1 LASWQLTEGVMIRLK
16 LRTGVIA
23 ATALLL
29 VAGAAEAQNV
39 RRVAPERLTGYW
51 YLTNKSVNPDV
62 PNTGKNLDQPT
73 CVAVSYMIGSDGRTQ
88 NATIEKV
95 VPAGDLGQVGV
106 SIVKQ
111 LTYVKGA
118 QNGTAV
124 PVQTYYVTGFN
135 LPEDP
140 ARKAAVL
147 DKCKL
152 PGYQTT

>member
-1 LASWQLTEGVMIRLK
+1 MIRLK
-16 LRTGVIA
+16 LRTGAIA

-29 VAGAAEAQNV
+29 FAGVAEAQNL
-39 RRVAPERLTGYW
+39 RRVAPKNLTGYW

-73 CVAVSYMIGSDGRTQ
+73 CVAVTYMIGSDGRTQ
-88 NATIEKV
+88 NATIAKV

-106 SIVKQ
+106 SIVNQ
-111 LTYVKGA
+111 LVYVKGDH
-118 QNGTAV
+118 NGTAV

-140 ARKAAVL
+140 AKKAAIL
-147 DKCKL
+147 AQCEL

>member
-1 LASWQLTEGVMIRLK
+1 LVNWQLTEGVMIRFK
-16 LRTGVIA
+16 LRTGAIA

-29 VAGAAEAQNV
+29 VAGAAEAQNL
-39 RRVAPERLTGYW
+39 RRVAPENLTGYW

-73 CVAVSYMIGSDGRTQ
+73 CVAVTYMIGSDGRTQ
-88 NATIEKV
+88 NPTITKV

-111 LTYVKGA
+111 LVYVKGS
-118 QNGTAV
+118 QNGTAT

-140 ARKAAVL
+140 AKKAAIL